1 MRTNFLWCSTPA
13 LGRTLPL
20 AWLLALAPA
29 AAWCQEGV
37 AVSGFIDVGIYRD
50 IDKTWQV
57 GPIQR
62 SNLAFSGRE
71 ALGDGLVLT
80 FRLSTRFETDTG
92 RIEES
97 NKPFWHDEATIGLS
111 GKFGSVQVGRRMDAL
126 YANDWI
132 FDPWNYYDRIA
143 SPGWDLWRH
152 NFASD
157 PTANHGDTP
166 DWGRLN
172 NGIFY
177 DSADMGG
184 FTLHVSGSPESS
196 PGDRKKALMTALR
209 YQHPNGAAMLA
220 RGRNSAGD
228 TDSFVGL
235 KLIRSG
241 FSLMGAYDVSKSGV
255 STAKALTFGASM
267 TARQTTY
274 RAGVGRVDVDGIR
287 REKMLG
293 LGVKQAL
300 SKRTSLYADF
310 ARKAFP
316 ARTASTYGIG
326 VVHTF

>member
-1 MRTNFLWCSTPA
+1 MHIDHHRRSRA
-13 LGRTLPL
+13 
-20 AWLLALAPA
+20 ALAQNIFLSCACVLAPGV
-29 AAWCQEGV
+29 AWGHEGV
-37 AVSGFIDVGIYRD
+37 TVSGFIDAGIYRD

-71 ALGDGLVLT
+71 DLGGVAVT
-80 FRLSTRFETDTG
+80 FRLSTRFESDTG
-92 RIEES
+92 ALEES
-97 NKPFWHDEATIGLS
+97 NKPFWHDEATIGII
-111 GKFGSVQVGRRMDAL
+111 GKFGSLQVGRRMDAL
-126 YANDWI
+126 YAHDWI

-157 PTANHGDTP
+157 PRANRGGTP

-177 DSADMGG
+177 DSPDVGG
-184 FTLHVSGSPESS
+184 FTLHLSGSPESS
-196 PGDRKKALMTALR
+196 PGDRKKALMSSVR
-209 YQHPNGAAMLA
+209 YQSPHGAAMIA

-235 KLIRSG
+235 KLIRGGVSV
-241 FSLMGAYDVSKSGV
+241 MGALDLSKSGS
-255 STAKALTFGASM
+255 STAKALTLGASYVVG
-267 TARQTTY
+267 RTTF
-274 RAGVGRVDVDGIR
+274 RAGAGRVDVDGIR
-287 REKMLG
+287 KEKMLG

-310 ARKAFP
+310 ARKAYP
-316 ARTASTYGIG
+316 ARTASTYGVG
-326 VVHTF
+326 MVHTF